1 MSTQFYPYDMPC
13 IGACEMAQRD
23 YWHLQRLV
31 MAQSV
36 ETTQP
41 QLVEQKNE
49 GDTLTIKWDMHFPE
63 NYLSSRPFNIQ
74 YQLVEE
80 EEKETKPNP
89 KEEKSSWQ
97 NLADYDCDENYACE
111 ILETLMP
118 YSRYKVGSILA
129 CS

>member
-23 YWHLQRLV
+23 YWHLQRLA
-31 MAQSV
+31 MTQLV

-41 QLVEQKNE
+41 QLEEMGNE
-49 GDTLTIKWDMHFPE
+49 GATLTIKWNMQFPE

-74 YQLVEE
+74 YQHVEV
-80 EEKETKPNP
+80 KEDDEDRVTEDKKKN
-89 KEEKSSWQ
+89 EQSSWQ

-111 ILETLMP
+111 ILETLVP
-118 YSRYKVGSILA
+118 YTSYKVG
-129 CS
+129 